1 MTRPTVAE
9 INLTAIRKN
18 LKKIKSLSRDSLIYP
33 VVKANAYGHGYKKV
47 VKEIEN
53 SVDGLCVATTEEA
66 LEIRKI
72 TNKNILCMEGPYDQK
87 EFDLLIKNKID
98 IVFHSKRQIG
108 FIERT
113 NDFPKEIKVWIKIDT
128 GMNRLGFKEDEII
141 DTYKKLQVKTKKIVL
156 MSHFSSAAGTKSSKI
171 KSKKQIDSFNKIE
184 KKLNKMGFNPLSSLC
199 NSGGLL
205 NYRSSHKDI
214 VRPGISLY
222 GIDQKE
228 IGNKISLENV
238 LTFKTKLIS
247 IKTVKKGDKVG
258 YDGKWTAKKD
268 STIGIL
274 PVGYADGYPS
284 LMGNN
289 GFVLVNGKKAKV
301 IGKVSMD
308 LTAVD
313 LSNFKDINYEAD
325 IILWGK
331 DLPVEKI
338 AKLTKN
344 IPYSIMTSL
353 SARVKRIYL

>member
-47 VKEIEN
+47 VKEI
-53 SVDGLCVATTEEA
+53 
-66 LEIRKI
+66 

-98 IVFHSKRQIG
+98 IVFHAKRQIG

-199 NSGGLL
+199 
-205 NYRSSHKDI
+205 
-214 VRPGISLY
+214 
-222 GIDQKE
+222 
-228 IGNKISLENV
+228 
-238 LTFKTKLIS
+238 
-247 IKTVKKGDKVG
+247 
-258 YDGKWTAKKD
+258 A
-268 STIGIL
+268 
-274 PVGYADGYPS
+274 
-284 LMGNN
+284 
-289 GFVLVNGKKAKV
+289 
-301 IGKVSMD
+301 
-308 LTAVD
+308 
-313 LSNFKDINYEAD
+313 
-325 IILWGK
+325 
-331 DLPVEKI
+331 
-338 AKLTKN
+338 
-344 IPYSIMTSL
+344 IPEVY
-353 SARVKRIYL
+353 

>member
-9 INLTAIRKN
+9 INLTAIKKN
-18 LKKIKSLSRDSLIYP
+18 LKKIKSLSRGSLIYP

-53 SVDGLCVATTEEA
+53 LVDGLCVATTEEA

-108 FIERT
+108 FIELT

-141 DTYKKLQVKTKKIVL
+141 DTFKKLQVKTKKIVL

-214 VRPGISLY
+214 VRPGISIY
-222 GIDQKE
+222 GIDQK
-228 IGNKISLENV
+228 
-238 LTFKTKLIS
+238 
-247 IKTVKKGDKVG
+247 
-258 YDGKWTAKKD
+258 
-268 STIGIL
+268 
-274 PVGYADGYPS
+274 
-284 LMGNN
+284 
-289 GFVLVNGKKAKV
+289 
-301 IGKVSMD
+301 
-308 LTAVD
+308 
-313 LSNFKDINYEAD
+313 
-325 IILWGK
+325 
-331 DLPVEKI
+331 
-338 AKLTKN
+338 
-344 IPYSIMTSL
+344 
-353 SARVKRIYL
+353 